1 VSEAGNGNGTVHR
14 DDGEA
19 GSGTS
24 GDGQPS
30 EGAGSGAV
38 PPVDRAAAFAA
49 GAPKISRTV
58 VYWIVA
64 AVLVLGLG
72 GTLVDHFLGSDGAA
86 SATVSTSTTQ
96 PATTATSTSVPG
108 TTPGTAPATG
118 KPELQSSM
126 ASFLDLT
133 TEGTRPAPGF
143 TLTGAGGAPVSL
155 SALSGHVVVL
165 TFADAACDDICPV
178 LAQELAKADA
188 LLGATP
194 VPVSFVT
201 VNTDPLDLRDAATA
215 PITTTTTLPTLANW
229 QFATGTVHQL
239 DPVWKA
245 YGVSITVQPSTRT
258 VSHNEVLF
266 FVRPDGRLAWR
277 ATPFADESRS
287 GTYSLPAGDVARF
300 AQGIAT
306 YAAQLAATPAP

>member
-1 VSEAGNGNGTVHR
+1 MSEAGDGT
-14 DDGEA
+14 A
-19 GSGTS
+19 
-24 GDGQPS
+24 GDGQPP
-30 EGAGSGAV
+30 EHAERGAV

-49 GAPKISRTV
+49 GAPKISRTA

-96 PATTATSTSVPG
+96 LTTTTTTFTSGPG
-108 TTPGTAPATG
+108 TTTGTAPATD

-133 TEGTRPAPGF
+133 TEGTRPATGF

-178 LAQELAKADA
+178 LAQELVKADA
-188 LLGATP
+188 LLGTTP

-215 PITTTTTLPTLANW
+215 PITTMTTLPTLANW
-229 QFATGTVHQL
+229 QFATGTVHEL

-245 YGVSITVQPSTRT
+245 YGVSITVQPSSRT
-258 VSHNEVLF
+258 VSHNDVLF

-287 GTYSLPAGDVARF
+287 GTYSLPAGDLARF

-306 YAAQLAATPAP
+306 YAAQLAATPTP